1 MSSNAAADVD
11 ILPLATPRKPRT
23 TFEPVSLLALPGTL
37 YLLIAFAIPLVLLLL
52 ASVYSKDG
60 FSLAYY
66 LDFFSQ
72 SFHWK
77 VIWNTLRAALWTTFF
92 CLLLGYPTAFALAR
106 ARGWV
111 QVVLL
116 VAMILPLSVGVV
128 VKAFAWTI
136 VLRSEGV
143 LNQALLASGLIDE
156 PLRLIFTEPGL
167 IFGAT
172 NIFLPFMVLPI
183 YSVIKLIDPRLFDA
197 GTTLG
202 AGPVYR
208 FVHITVPLT
217 LPGVIAGIAFVFSL
231 AVSMYVIPSLIIGEQ
246 YPTLSTLT
254 ARSYLYLRDQAL
266 GSTSASVLLLIA
278 VAVVVASSVLTQRY
292 RPH

>member
-1 MSSNAAADVD
+1 MSRHAATLD
-11 ILPLATPRKPRT
+11 LPRQRKSRGP
-23 TFEPVSLLALPGTL
+23 FEAVSLLALPGTL
-37 YLLIAFAIPLVLLLL
+37 YLLIAFAVPLALLLT
-52 ASVYSKDG
+52 ASIYDQDG
-60 FSLAYY
+60 FSLTYY
-66 LDFFSQ
+66 FDFFSQ

-111 QVVLL
+111 QVALL
-116 VAMILPLSVGVV
+116 IAMILPLSVGVV

-136 VLRSEGV
+136 VLRSQGV
-143 LNQALLASGLIDE
+143 LNQALITSGLIDE

-172 NIFLPFMVLPI
+172 NIFLPFMVLPV
-183 YSVIKLIDPRLFDA
+183 YSVVKLIDPRLFDA

-208 FVHITVPLT
+208 FVHITLPLT

-231 AVSMYVIPSLIIGEQ
+231 SVSMYVIPSLIIGER

-254 ARSYLYLRDQAL
+254 ARSYLFLRDQAL

-278 VAVVVASSVLTQRY
+278 IAVVITSSALTKRY
-292 RPH
+292 RLG